1 MIDIV
6 QPELIGA
13 STRFVRPRTG
23 IIRVVLPA
31 YNEQKSLPALLE
43 RLDLA
48 FKESALQGDIL
59 IVNDGSTDDTVRVVR
74 SYTGQSPVRL
84 LDLQPNRG
92 LAEALKNGLLTAVSE
107 CEAGDIIITMD
118 ADNTHTPGLILRMVR
133 MIRKVAMS

>member
-1 MIDIV
+1 MLDTI
-6 QPELIGA
+6 QPELIGT
-13 STRFVRPRTG
+13 STRSVRPRTG

-48 FKESALQGDIL
+48 FEESSLLGDIL
-59 IVNDGSTDDTVRVVR
+59 IVNDGSTDETVRVVR
-74 SYTGQSPVRL
+74 NYAGQSPVRL

-92 LAEALKNGLLTAVSE
+92 LAEALKNGLLTAVAE

-118 ADNTHTPGLILRMVR
+118 ADNTHTPGLNPRR
-133 MIRKVAMS
+133 